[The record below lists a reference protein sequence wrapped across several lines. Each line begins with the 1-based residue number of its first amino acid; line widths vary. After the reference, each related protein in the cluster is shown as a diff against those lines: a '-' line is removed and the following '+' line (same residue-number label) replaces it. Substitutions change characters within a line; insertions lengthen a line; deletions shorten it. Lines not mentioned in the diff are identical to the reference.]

1 MSNKIKARYKIESK
15 IDPKYIEDALDKSL
29 LEAFEQFVANASLRP
44 EKFTAIV
51 GYPPHLNPAKTGN
64 ASIATIEVDNFLHL
78 TALVDKGVTL
88 WYFAHERKSYEF
100 TKSGVKELPGELSI
114 DNLGNVTVSQIH

>member
-1 MSNKIKARYKIESK
+1 MSNKIKARYKIESNV
-15 IDPKYIEDALDKSL
+15 DPEYIKDASDNALF
-29 LEAFEQFVANASLRP
+29 EAFEQFVANAALRP
-44 EKFTAIV
+44 ETFTAIV

-64 ASIATIEVDNFLHL
+64 ASIATIEVDNFLQL

-88 WYFAHERKSYEF
+88 WYFAHEGKSYKF
-100 TKSGVKELPGELSI
+100 TTDGVEELPGELSI